1 MAKRT
6 RASRSARRPGGQGP
20 NRTKKT
26 SDAEPGSAT
35 PTDPEVSTA
44 EDIGAATLVSTGV
57 EIVLRADDPNGDDLT
72 YDAYAAG
79 KKPMLADAFLRGVDL
94 PYVEVHISNLD
105 RRGMRSLMA
114 AEADGMIMGLGLD
127 SYVLGLDA
135 ICRLIERRRQAGGEA
150 TP

>member
-1 MAKRT
+1 VSR
-6 RASRSARRPGGQGP
+6 SRSA
-20 NRTKKT
+20 
-26 SDAEPGSAT
+26 T
-35 PTDPEVSTA
+35 PLTIRYTNVEGEAISW
-44 EDIGAATLVSTGV
+44 IYQAARDGV
-57 EIVLRADDPNGDDLT
+57 DGLLMNPAGFLYAGYALRDC
-72 YDAYAAG
+72 
-79 KKPMLADAFLRGVDL
+79 LRGVDL